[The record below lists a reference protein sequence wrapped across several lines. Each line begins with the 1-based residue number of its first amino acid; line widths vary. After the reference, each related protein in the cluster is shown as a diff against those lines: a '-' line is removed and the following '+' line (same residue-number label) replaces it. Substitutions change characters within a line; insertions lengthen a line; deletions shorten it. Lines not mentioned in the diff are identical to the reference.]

1 MTKKT
6 LGYVHLEWACPN
18 CQRRN
23 PGPQKFCNGCGAPQP
38 QDVQFEQPA
47 EEKLIT
53 DQAEIARA
61 KAGPDVHCPYC
72 GARNPGDSKF
82 CGGCGGDLTQAVAR
96 ESGRV
101 VGAHR
106 EGPAEQIPCPACGT
120 LNPATAQT
128 CKQCGANLGKKPVGA
143 PETRLPAQRKPIPL
157 AAIIG
162 ISLICLVAA
171 IVAIVFFTRT
181 EEVVGE
187 VQAVSWERSVP
198 ILALGPVEKEGW
210 QNEIPS
216 DADLG
221 SCGLEYRYTQDEPAA
236 NATEV
241 CGTPYTKDTGS
252 GFGEVVQDC
261 EYRVY
266 DDWCDYTVTDWQVF
280 DVVTLSGP
288 DLNPRWPE
296 VNLLSGQKL
305 GDRDETYKVSFT
317 TDGDSYTYTTSNE
330 NEFSQFV
337 SGSSWILEVNAFD
350 NVVSVTPAK

>member
-6 LGYVHLEWACPN
+6 LGYVHLEWTCPN

-38 QDVQFEQPA
+38 QNVQFEQAA

-72 GARNPGDSKF
+72 GARNPGDAKF
-82 CGGCGGDLTQAVAR
+82 CGECGGDLTQAAAR

-128 CKQCGANLGKKPVGA
+128 CEQCGANLGKKPAEV
-143 PETRLPAQRKPIPL
+143 PEARPPAQRKSLPI

-162 ISLICLVAA
+162 ISLVCLLAA
-171 IVAIVFFTRT
+171 IAVIVLLTRT

-187 VQAVSWERSVP
+187 VRAVSWERSVP

-210 QNEIPS
+210 QDEIPS

-221 SCGLEYRYTQDEPAA
+221 SCSLEYRYTQDEPAA

-252 GFGEVVQDC
+252 GYGEVVQEC
-261 EYRVY
+261 EYLVY

-280 DVVTLSGP
+280 DVVTLTGS

-305 GDRDETYKVSFT
+305 GEREETYKVSFS
-317 TDGDSYTYTTSNE
+317 TDGDNYTYTTTSE
-330 NEFSQFV
+330 NEFSQFI
-337 SGSSWILEVNAFD
+337 SGSSWILEVNTFGS
-350 NVVSVTPAK
+350 VVSVTPAK